1 MDSAN
6 NNNNTNS
13 ENEKFLDGE
22 LFAKMVRGGA
32 AQLRSNA
39 EEVNNLNVFPVPD
52 GDTGDNMCMTIEGGV
67 AALDG
72 VSQYDGLADVMK
84 SLSKGMLLGARGN
97 SGVILSQMFAGMA
110 VELEGCIVADVDSVG
125 KALKRGVKQAYASVL
140 TPTEGTILTVAREA
154 VDHAV
159 SRLNEDSTIKTL
171 FDDLLTE
178 MYASLQRTPDLLAA
192 LREASVVDSGGA
204 GLFYIMDG
212 FNKVLNGQKLDAL
225 MESKPAVKQP
235 TVDLSSFG
243 PDSEMEF
250 GYCTEFLLQLQNKKV
265 DVEAFSADTITEY
278 LQGIGNS
285 IVSFKTDSIIKVHV
299 HTMTPGAVIE
309 YCRQF
314 GELLTVKI
322 ENMSVQHNESKEVT
336 EKQQIDNTPAKKYG
350 IVSVAQGDGIAQ
362 IFTEMG
368 VDVIVNGGQT
378 QNPSTA
384 DFLDAFKKVKAE
396 HIFVFPN
403 NGNIVLAAK
412 QAAEIYEDAQIHVI
426 ESKDLGAGYI
436 GLSLIDFEAETPEDI
451 EAQIYDSMKGAVTAS
466 ISPSIRDADMNG
478 VHVNKGEFIGIM
490 AKQITASAENK
501 IDTAKAVLHS
511 IFDGGEK
518 TMLTVFT
525 GKDATAADVA
535 ELESAVAKEFP
546 DVEAYFAEGGQ
557 DVYPFIFVAE

>member
-1 MDSAN
+1 MDS
-6 NNNNTNS
+6 
-13 ENEKFLDGE
+13 ENKNVNVENDKFLDGE
-22 LFAKMVRGGA
+22 TFAQMVRGGA

-72 VSQYDGLADVMK
+72 VSQYDGLASVMK

-110 VELEGCIVADVDSVG
+110 LELEGCVVADVDSVG

-154 VDHAV
+154 VDLAV
-159 SRLNEDSTIKTL
+159 SNLNENSTIKSL

-225 MESKPAVKQP
+225 MESKPAVKQS
-235 TVDLSSFG
+235 TVDLGSFG

-265 DVEAFSADTITEY
+265 DVDAFDANVITEY
-278 LQGIGNS
+278 LQGVGNS
-285 IVSFKTDSIIKVHV
+285 IVSFKTDSIVKVHV

-322 ENMSVQHNESKEVT
+322 ENMSVQHNESKEV
-336 EKQQIDNTPAKKYG
+336 EDKQQRDNAPAKKYG

-362 IFTEMG
+362 LFTEMG

-378 QNPSTA
+378 QNPSTS

-403 NGNIVLAAK
+403 NGNIVMAAK
-412 QAAEIYEDAQIHVI
+412 QAAEIYEDSVIHVI

-436 GLSLIDFEAETPEDI
+436 GLSLIDFDAEKPEDI
-451 EAQIYDSMKGAVTAS
+451 EAQIYDSMKSALTAS

-490 AKQITASAENK
+490 AKQITASAPNK
-501 IDTAKAVLHS
+501 IDTAKTVLHS
-511 IFDGGEK
+511 IFDSGDK
-518 TMLTVFT
+518 SMLTVFT
-525 GKDATAADVA
+525 GKDATADDVA
-535 ELESAVAKEFP
+535 ALESAVAEEFP
-546 DVEAYFAEGGQ
+546 NVEAYFAEGGQ